1 MTFVIKD
8 KENTFNVRHLFQNR
22 NKSWCMEN
30 INKEF
35 SVIRTDT
42 VFETLVNIDVY
53 LIFKNLFL
61 NNQVLPVK
69 NSR

>member
-1 MTFVIKD
+1 
-8 KENTFNVRHLFQNR
+8 
-22 NKSWCMEN
+22 MEN

-35 SVIRTDT
+35 SVIRTDI